1 MQKIV
6 GSTTSE
12 PLAPEAEAALIVQA
26 QGGDETAQF
35 ALLRQYAP
43 AIRRALRGFAD
54 TMDPEDAEQEVY
66 VAFLELL
73 ATHDPDKNP
82 SLAGRIVQK
91 FRETLSETA
100 PSGASG
106 FTVPARTMKRYL
118 AILKKADNDL
128 AEARRIAPE
137 HDMKVST
144 FDAVTAATRTD
155 TLDAVS
161 EAETTKGGSVKSR
174 AVHETIERASAI
186 GADDAADP
194 FEEVLDAELVALAF
208 AAVCHDEATVVR
220 QAYGFEPAIVDGHEM
235 RPEGHA
241 PLSDALVAA
250 STGLSRPKVQRT
262 RTAALVKMR
271 DALEVAA

>member
-1 MQKIV
+1 MAHLMNIL
-6 GSTTSE
+6 GSSTPE
-12 PLAPEAEAALIVQA
+12 PLAPADEAALIERA
-26 QGGDETAQF
+26 QTGDEDAQF

-43 AIRRALRGFAD
+43 AVRRALRGFAD
-54 TMDPEDAEQEVY
+54 TMDAEDAEQEVF
-66 VAFLELL
+66 VAFLDLI
-73 ATHDPDKNP
+73 ATHDPAKNP
-82 SLAGRIVQK
+82 TLAGRVVQK
-91 FRETLSETA
+91 FRETLSESA

-118 AILKKADNDL
+118 AILKKADDDL

-137 HDMKVST
+137 HDMRVST

-155 TLDAVS
+155 SLSAPEDGETDYREAPAYAVD
-161 EAETTKGGSVKSR
+161 G
-174 AVHETIERASAI
+174 
-186 GADDAADP
+186 DDAPDP
-194 FEEVLDAELVALAF
+194 FEDVLDAELVALAF
-208 AAVCHDEATVVR
+208 AAVSHEESTVVR
-220 QAYGFEPAIVDGHEM
+220 QAYGFEPAVVDGHEM

-262 RTAALVKMR
+262 RTGALVKMR